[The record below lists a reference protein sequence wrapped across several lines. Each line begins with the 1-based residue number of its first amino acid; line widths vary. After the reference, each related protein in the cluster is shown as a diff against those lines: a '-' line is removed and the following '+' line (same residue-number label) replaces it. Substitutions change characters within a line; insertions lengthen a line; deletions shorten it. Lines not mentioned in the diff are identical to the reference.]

1 MANTERFNTL
11 QKVVIARKAAN
22 KLRDISNLTSDER
35 NLVDSAYAALIDVED
50 LLILEDIKDSVK
62 DMESNSKK
70 LGALTKEFEKS
81 AARLKKVA
89 KFIGDAAKAL
99 GVLADIVSKA
109 AAAGI

>member
-22 KLRDISNLTSDER
+22 ELRDVSTLTSDER
-35 NLVDSAYAALIDVED
+35 NLVDTAYAVLIDVED
-50 LLILEDIKDSVK
+50 LLILEDIKESVK
-62 DMESNSKK
+62 DMELNSKK
-70 LGALTKEFEKS
+70 LGALTQEFEES
-81 AARLKKVA
+81 AARLKKIA
-89 KFIGDAAKAL
+89 KFISDAAKAL

>member
-11 QKVVIARKAAN
+11 QKVVIARKAVN
-22 KLRDISNLTSDER
+22 RLRETSNLAPEEQ
-35 NLVDSAYAALIDVED
+35 NLVDTSYAALLDVED

-62 DMESNSKK
+62 DMQSNSKK
-70 LGALTKEFEKS
+70 LGALTRDFEKS

-89 KFIGDAAKAL
+89 KFISDAAKAL